1 MVLSCCHG
9 AIEQIRIEGVI
20 GIAQAFLGSGA
31 RSMLG
36 TRCGGGRGEGGG
48 GHEAQSSVSLIF
60 LQHFEVF
67 CDLFL
72 YRPTGTLNRFVL
84 YDTKKQNT
92 VDGDVIFASV
102 LQ

>member
-1 MVLSCCHG
+1 MRLFTDDVK
-9 AIEQIRIEGVI
+9 IW
-20 GIAQAFLGSGA
+20 
-31 RSMLG
+31 
-36 TRCGGGRGEGGG
+36 GGGGG
-48 GHEAQSSVSLIF
+48 GHEAQLSVSLMF